1 MTSLKTSIKTITYLS
16 DTGCL
21 EIQGASLI
29 DSNDANTAPLHKKT
43 ISSLSGAVESMMK
56 KLEDVGVLVARI
68 LMPILFITAG
78 WGKITGYAGTQQYM
92 EAMGVPGF
100 MLPLVILL
108 EFGGGLAILFGFLTR
123 TTVLFTAGFTLLTA
137 FLFHSNFAEGVNSL
151 MFMKNLTISGGS
163 CCWQLPVRARI
174 ASTAC

>member
-1 MTSLKTSIKTITYLS
+1 
-16 DTGCL
+16 
-21 EIQGASLI
+21 
-29 DSNDANTAPLHKKT
+29 
-43 ISSLSGAVESMMK
+43 MK

-78 WGKITGYAGTQQYM
+78 WGKITAYSGTQQYM

-123 TTVLFTAGFTLLTA
+123 TTALFTAGFTLLTA

-151 MFMKNLTISGGS
+151 MFMKNLTISGGF
-163 CCWQLPVRARI
+163 LLLAITGPGAY
-174 ASTAC
+174 STDESPNDFGKNH

>member
-1 MTSLKTSIKTITYLS
+1 MILS
-16 DTGCL
+16 
-21 EIQGASLI
+21 I

-43 ISSLSGAVESMMK
+43 ISSLSGAVESIMK

-108 EFGGGLAILFGFLTR
+108 AVSYTHLTLP
-123 TTVLFTAGFTLLTA
+123 TKY
-137 FLFHSNFAEGVNSL
+137 NSCR
-151 MFMKNLTISGGS
+151 SRWS
-163 CCWQLPVRARI
+163 PYH
-174 ASTAC
+174 

>member
-1 MTSLKTSIKTITYLS
+1 
-16 DTGCL
+16 
-21 EIQGASLI
+21 
-29 DSNDANTAPLHKKT
+29 
-43 ISSLSGAVESMMK
+43 MK
-56 KLEDVGVLVARI
+56 KFEDVGLLVARI

-123 TTVLFTAGFTLLTA
+123 FTALFTAGFTILTA
-137 FLFHSNFAEGVNSL
+137 FLFHSNFAEGVNQL
-151 MFMKNLTISGGS
+151 MFMKNLSIAGGFLVLGLVGQGAYSIDRLISKRKPQTI
-163 CCWQLPVRARI
+163 AR
-174 ASTAC
+174 

>member
-1 MTSLKTSIKTITYLS
+1 
-16 DTGCL
+16 
-21 EIQGASLI
+21 
-29 DSNDANTAPLHKKT
+29 
-43 ISSLSGAVESMMK
+43 MK
-56 KLEDVGVLVARI
+56 KFEDVGLLVARI

-123 TTVLFTAGFTLLTA
+123 FTALFTAGFTILTA
-137 FLFHSNFAEGVNSL
+137 FLFHSNFAEGVNQL
-151 MFMKNLTISGGS
+151 MFMKNLSIAGGFLVLGLVGPGAYSIDRLISKRNP
-163 CCWQLPVRARI
+163 QAIAR
-174 ASTAC
+174 

>member
-1 MTSLKTSIKTITYLS
+1 
-16 DTGCL
+16 
-21 EIQGASLI
+21 
-29 DSNDANTAPLHKKT
+29 
-43 ISSLSGAVESMMK
+43 MK
-56 KLEDVGVLVARI
+56 KFEDVGLLLARI

-123 TTVLFTAGFTLLTA
+123 CTALFTAGFTILTA
-137 FLFHSNFAEGVNSL
+137 FLFHSNFAEGVNQL
-151 MFMKNLTISGGS
+151 MFMKNLSIAGGFLVLGLVGPGAYSIDRLISKRKP
-163 CCWQLPVRARI
+163 QPAIAR
-174 ASTAC
+174 

>member
-1 MTSLKTSIKTITYLS
+1 
-16 DTGCL
+16 
-21 EIQGASLI
+21 
-29 DSNDANTAPLHKKT
+29 
-43 ISSLSGAVESMMK
+43 MK

-123 TTVLFTAGFTLLTA
+123 TTALFTAGFTLLTA
-137 FLFHSNFAEGVNSL
+137 FIFHSNFAEGMNSPDVYEKPEHHRWL
-151 MFMKNLTISGGS
+151 PAAGYHRSG
-163 CCWQLPVRARI
+163 RI
-174 ASTAC
+174 QHRPRTE

>member
-1 MTSLKTSIKTITYLS
+1 
-16 DTGCL
+16 
-21 EIQGASLI
+21 
-29 DSNDANTAPLHKKT
+29 
-43 ISSLSGAVESMMK
+43 MK
-56 KLEDVGVLVARI
+56 KFEDVGLLLARI

-123 TTVLFTAGFTLLTA
+123 FTALFTAGFTILTA
-137 FLFHSNFAEGVNSL
+137 FLFHSNFAEGVNQL
-151 MFMKNLTISGGS
+151 MFMKNLSIAGGFLVLGLVGPGAYS
-163 CCWQLPVRARI
+163 IDRLTSKRKTQPAIAR
-174 ASTAC
+174 